1 MLAPCALGAVLDE
14 DTVPLLRCRAI
25 AGAANNQ
32 LADDAVGELLAARD
46 ILWVPDF
53 VANAGGVV
61 NIAVELEPEGYA
73 IERAETRVRAVA
85 DTVRTV
91 LDHADAT
98 GATPL
103 AAAME
108 IAHRRVAEAHARRLR
123 RARTRW
129 VGRGSD
135 TARRPPLAGV
145 RRSQLTHAWDR
156 RVGSCPLRGPPSPSG
171 LRSPAA
177 APTRPSARS
186 FSRCAR
192 SDIAANGRSSGGA
205 SSQAASSR
213 SSSVAQAALE
223 RREQPPFAVEP
234 VVDVGVELRPHVP
247 HRRAVAGAQHV
258 ELERAQAAQAV
269 EVAGEVAGHEHAA
282 LAEHGVAGERRAAG
296 DERQVVVGVPR
307 QRDRAQRAERV
318 AVRGARPRRRHRQ
331 VGAEP
336 HAQAVDARP
345 RGPRGRA

>member
-108 IAHRRVAEAHARRLR
+108 IARRRVAEAA
-123 RARTRW
+123 
-129 VGRGSD
+129 
-135 TARRPPLAGV
+135 
-145 RRSQLTHAWDR
+145 
-156 RVGSCPLRGPPSPSG
+156 
-171 LRSPAA
+171 SPAPA
-177 APTRPSARS
+177 
-186 FSRCAR
+186 
-192 SDIAANGRSSGGA
+192 
-205 SSQAASSR
+205 
-213 SSSVAQAALE
+213 
-223 RREQPPFAVEP
+223 
-234 VVDVGVELRPHVP
+234 
-247 HRRAVAGAQHV
+247 
-258 ELERAQAAQAV
+258 
-269 EVAGEVAGHEHAA
+269 
-282 LAEHGVAGERRAAG
+282 
-296 DERQVVVGVPR
+296 
-307 QRDRAQRAERV
+307 
-318 AVRGARPRRRHRQ
+318 
-331 VGAEP
+331 
-336 HAQAVDARP
+336 
-345 RGPRGRA
+345 